1 MKQLVATAVC
11 LGLALISAADSPL
24 KYAPLAADAR
34 TFGRNIQRTMRALA
48 DSTPAKRNTVK
59 ILFYGQSITEQKWA
73 DAVLADLRARFPHA
87 DIVAENRALAGFSS
101 QLLVKTAESDLYP
114 FYPDLLIFHV
124 YGAHNSYEDI
134 IRRVRE
140 RTTAEVL
147 MQTDHVT
154 KEKDFAEETDPAKL
168 PPRGEHWD
176 AFMNHNWLPSVAK
189 KYGAELCDQRA
200 LWKQYLRE
208 NKLEPK
214 ALLSDN
220 VHLNARGEFLMAEC
234 VTSYLR
240 RDAALDSPDDGR
252 IKTYVV
258 GEDCKLDGGALSL
271 DFDGNRVDLVFK
283 PGAAP
288 GSRVA
293 PRLDGARPSSLP
305 GVVAFTRAVATP
317 GGKWPVV
324 AGFVPAASTTV
335 PEDWTMRVTRDFA
348 NPKRHT
354 FTLSGSV
361 TGPDGEGASDAP
373 FASKSGRVKIDPEH
387 WNAEYAFQLAGGKP
401 VPAEFVV
408 RWKSVALGADEIAVP
423 APCGV
428 GLESAVTVAQGFV
441 NGPHRLTIGAGAE
454 SVAAVRVY
462 RPLPAK

>member
-1 MKQLVATAVC
+1 MVIAAC
-11 LGLALISAADSPL
+11 LGLALLSAADSPP
-24 KYAPLAADAR
+24 KYAPLVADAH

-48 DSTPAKRNTVK
+48 ESTPGKRNTVK

-73 DAVLADLRARFPHA
+73 GAVLADLRARFPHA
-87 DIVAENRALAGFSS
+87 DIAAENRALAGFSS

-154 KEKDFAEETDPAKL
+154 KKQDFAEETDPAKL

-220 VHLNARGEFLMAEC
+220 VHLNAHGEYLMAEC
-234 VTSYLR
+234 VKSYLR
-240 RDAALDSPDDGR
+240 RDAALESADDER
-252 IKTYVV
+252 VKTYVV
-258 GEDCKLDGGALSL
+258 GEDCKLDGGALAL
-271 DFDGNRVDLVFK
+271 DFIGNRVDLVFK
-283 PGAAP
+283 SGAEPRA
-288 GSRVA
+288 RVE
-293 PRLDGARPSSLP
+293 PRLDGARPTALP
-305 GVVAFTRAVATP
+305 GVVAFTRAVAVP

-324 AGFVPAASTTV
+324 AGFVPTASTV
-335 PEDWTMRVTRDFA
+335 PEDWTMRVTRDAA
-348 NPKRHT
+348 NPKRST
-354 FTLSGSV
+354 FVLSGSV

-373 FASKSGRVKIDPEH
+373 FASKSGRVRIDPEH
-387 WNAEYAFQLAGGKP
+387 WSAEYAFMLAGVKP
-401 VPAEFVV
+401 EPAEFVV
-408 RWKSVALGADEIAVP
+408 RWKSVALAADEFAVP
-423 APCGV
+423 AARGA
-428 GLESAVTVAQGFV
+428 GLESAVTVAQGFA
-441 NGPHRLTIGAGAE
+441 NGPHRLTVAAGAE